1 MIRNVA
7 REIAMHLC
15 FELSFTDLTADE
27 LLEQRLSSP
36 HFENMAPEYEVYGE
50 LPNASQRAYIRKLVQ
65 GIAVHGYE
73 LDQYIE
79 KYAKGWRF
87 ERIPLVAGA
96 IMRLCMYEILYMPEI
111 PNSAAINEAVE
122 ISKKYES
129 AEVVR
134 FINGILG
141 AFVRGEVQEDPLPA
155 PAPPAEES
163 GSEEAP

>member
-15 FELSFTDLTADE
+15 YELSFTGLSAGE
-27 LLEQRLSSP
+27 LLDQRLSGQ
-36 HFENMAPEYEVYGE
+36 HFDALSAEYEVYGE
-50 LPNASQRAYIRKLVQ
+50 LPGPSQRAYIRKLVT
-65 GIAVHGYE
+65 GIAAHGYE

-96 IMRLCMYEILYMPEI
+96 IMRLAMYEILYMPEI
-111 PNSAAINEAVE
+111 PNGAAINEAVE
-122 ISKKYES
+122 IAKKYES
-129 AEVVR
+129 PDVVR

-141 AFVRGEVQEDPLPA
+141 TFVRDEASASYAAKA
-155 PAPPAEES
+155 PAPEAAAEAE
-163 GSEEAP
+163 